1 MLRAMFGARTSQ
13 VFTSR
18 WKALLWS
25 AGVMTTAYC
34 TIPSADDSSTAVTA
48 NAKPG
53 QPSEQELQ
61 AREIIRN
68 LDSLRNTPSSGD

>member
-1 MLRAMFGARTSQ
+1 MFGARTSQ

-25 AGVMTTAYC
+25 AGVLMTAYC
-34 TIPSADDSSTAVTA
+34 TIPAADDDSAASS
-48 NAKPG
+48 AKPG

-61 AREIIRN
+61 AQQIIKN
-68 LDSLRNTPSSGD
+68 LDALKNR

>member
-1 MLRAMFGARTSQ
+1 MFGARTSQ

-34 TIPSADDSSTAVTA
+34 TIPAAEDSATADTTA
-48 NAKPG
+48 AAKPG
-53 QPSEQELQ
+53 QPSEQALQ
-61 AREIIRN
+61 AREIVKN
-68 LDSLRNTPSSGD
+68 LESLGKTSSSGD

>member
-1 MLRAMFGARTSQ
+1 MFGARTSQ

-25 AGVMTTAYC
+25 AGVLTTAYC
-34 TIPSADDSSTAVTA
+34 TIPAVDDSATANSTATA
-48 NAKPG
+48 TPG

-61 AREIIRN
+61 AREIVKN
-68 LDSLRNTPSSGD
+68 LNSLRKPSGSED

>member
-1 MLRAMFGARTSQ
+1 MFGARTSQ

-18 WKALLWS
+18 WKALFWS
-25 AGVMTTAYC
+25 VGVLATAYC
-34 TIPSADDSSTAVTA
+34 TIPAADDDAATPKVTPA
-48 NAKPG
+48 QAG

-68 LDSLRNTPSSGD
+68 LDSLGKN